1 MISTTIDEVF
11 TLTEQIGLFQ
21 QESDINNFN
30 EANSLSVSFIERYKK
45 LKKEQP
51 YHINVIDLLRANEN
65 AHSRILLHLLKQNV
79 NGKYEILESFL
90 HTLFPKFNHTIEK
103 PQLTSEKHRIDLL
116 VQERGKYAIIFE
128 NKIHDAVIQKNQ
140 IARYIDKMKGL
151 GYSEKQIYVL
161 YLPPNDSNHPN
172 DCCWKLEQSHCK
184 ECDRINV
191 HSKCI
196 EGESYL
202 PAFEERYSHLTFRD
216 NIIPWLKSDVLPN
229 CRIKDSYL
237 QSTVVQ
243 YIDHLEGLFDIR
255 EINKK
260 MNMELQDYIKQTLKF
275 EEKPE
280 HNLVLV
286 KSKID
291 DLNKVI
297 NQLNSLKERTEND
310 CWELWQNQLRTDFPH
325 YKVIDCKD
333 ESKKNILR
341 KVGVIIETNGLKFS
355 VLIEKEVNIYY
366 GIGRHYSSET
376 IITDVS
382 DLVAPVLDELS
393 GFERTEWWYG
403 WKYTSFENGYMR
415 LKALIKEVEKSCM
428 V

>member
-90 HTLFPKFNHTIEK
+90 HTLFPKFNHTISK

-151 GYSEKQIYVL
+151 GYAEKQIYVL

-172 DCCWKLEQSHCK
+172 DCCWKLEQSYCK
-184 ECDRINV
+184 ECDRVIIHRN
-191 HSKCI
+191 CI
-196 EGESYL
+196 EGKSYL
-202 PAFEERYSHLTFRD
+202 PAFEERYAHLTFRD
-216 NIIPWLKSDVLPN
+216 DIIPWLKSDVLPN

-297 NQLNSLKERTEND
+297 NQLNSLKENTESE
-310 CWELWQNQLRTDFPH
+310 CWEIWLNRLRQDFTG
-325 YKVIDCKD
+325 YELIDFSDD
-333 ESKKNILR
+333 EEFP
-341 KVGVIIETNGLKFS
+341 KVGVIINLKGLKFS
-355 VLIEKEVNIYY
+355 ICIEKEDRIYY
-366 GIGRHYSSET
+366 GIGRHNCSET
-376 IITDVS
+376 ILKEVTDIVK
-382 DLVAPVLDELS
+382 PILDELGGCKSS
-393 GFERTEWWYG
+393 GWWYG

-415 LKALIKEVEKSCM
+415 LKALIMEVEKSCII
-428 V
+428 